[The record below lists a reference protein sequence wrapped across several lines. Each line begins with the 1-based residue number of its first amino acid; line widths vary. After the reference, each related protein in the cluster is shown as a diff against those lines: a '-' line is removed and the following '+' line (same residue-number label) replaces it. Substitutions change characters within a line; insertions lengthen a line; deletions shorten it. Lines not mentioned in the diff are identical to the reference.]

1 MKKYILLI
9 ALLLIIILS
18 CFIDKKQKEE
28 KSEEKILY
36 KVNFELDDNY
46 KETYNFNG
54 RKIYLVG
61 LNNFLVIYNG
71 QNLSITEIINENKLE
86 DFINSLKE
94 NITKKEIYKDG
105 GTIIYKN
112 ENKRISNNSFTL
124 ILCNKILKNNTYNND
139 IYFGNIDMELK
150 EEYCKEE
157 FYD

>member
-28 KSEEKILY
+28 KFEEKILY

-61 LNNFLVIYNG
+61 LNNFLVFYNG